1 MNLLRIKILLIPFLI
16 STALFGQDKISAI
29 WYYVDGVPDKNLLR
43 HEPGQKIPDSAAVIR
58 EARNYI
64 SLLHNRG
71 YLEASIDSLGVEEGK
86 AEIKI
91 YVGNKIEDVHLNISQ
106 VDEEIMTKSGY
117 RDKFIARTQFSSAFV
132 SRFFESVVSYCENNG
147 YPFAR
152 IRLDSVSL
160 DVGEVH
166 ARVLLDKGPLYRID
180 SIQIIREKVKLSDYY
195 IQNVIAIRKGD
206 LYSEIQL
213 LRIDRNLQ
221 NNKYLTLLDPPE
233 IIFSEKGKARL
244 IVHVGSV
251 KSSSFDGILGFQPQ
265 EESTEIVVT
274 GNVDLKLG
282 NALGWG
288 EDINLNWQRL
298 QDQTQQIQAGAA
310 IPFFFRTPFG
320 LRYTLDIYRQDTT
333 FNNVEHK
340 LGITYSLP
348 SSSTFTGFVRW
359 FSSDIITP
367 SDVSGTAFTDA
378 NSRALTYGIAFQQS
392 ALDYRFNPRK
402 GYALSTEFSVG
413 ENELSVDPAVV
424 EQIGD
429 SIALSSTQIEAKMDL
444 SLFIPL
450 GRQWTLLFR
459 GRGATLQ
466 SENLTS
472 NQSYRIGGIH
482 SLRGFDEQSILATS
496 YGIAT
501 TEIRLLF
508 ERDSYLTLFSDIG
521 WYEQSYLSG
530 YDTDLPFGF
539 GGGISFSTKAG
550 IFSLFYALGSQR
562 GNPVELRT
570 GKIHF
575 GFVNYF

>member
-1 MNLLRIKILLIPFLI
+1 MKLFRLKILLFSLFI
-16 STALFGQDKISAI
+16 STTLLSQEKISTT
-29 WYYVDGVPDKNLLR
+29 WLYTDGMPDRKLLKYQ
-43 HEPGQKIPDSAAVIR
+43 PNTKISDSAAVIR
-58 EARNYI
+58 EARNYV
-64 SLLHNRG
+64 SYLHNNG
-71 YLEASIDSLGVEEGK
+71 YLEASIDSFIIEQGE
-86 AEIKI
+86 ADIKI
-91 YVGNKIEDVHLNISQ
+91 YVGNQSEDVQLNISE

-132 SRFFESVVSYCENNG
+132 SRFFESIISYCENNG

-152 IRLDSVSL
+152 IRLDSVRV
-160 DVGEVH
+160 DVGEVN
-166 ARVLLDKGPLYRID
+166 AMVLLDKGPLYRID
-180 SIQIIREKVKLSDYY
+180 SIQIIREKVKLTDYY

-206 LYSEIQL
+206 LYSEVQL
-213 LRIDRNLQ
+213 LRIDRNIQ

-244 IVHVGSV
+244 IVHVGGSR
-251 KSSSFDGILGFQPQ
+251 SSSFDGILGFQPQ
-265 EESTEIVVT
+265 EESTEIVIT
-274 GNVDLKLG
+274 GNIDLKLG

-288 EDINLNWQRL
+288 EDLNLNWQRL
-298 QDQTQQIQAGAA
+298 QDQTQQIKLGAGT
-310 IPFFFRTPFG
+310 PFLFRSPFG
-320 LRYTLDIYRQDTT
+320 LRYNLDIYRQDTT

-359 FSSDIITP
+359 FSSDIIRP
-367 SDVSGTAFTDA
+367 DA
-378 NSRALTYGIAFQQS
+378 LPGSNLNNSNSRALTYGIAFQHS

-402 GYALSTEFSVG
+402 GYVLSAEFSVG
-413 ENELSVDPAVV
+413 ENELIVDPLLA

-429 SIALSSTQIEAKMDL
+429 SIALSSTQLEAKLDFH
-444 SLFIPL
+444 LFIPL

-459 GRGATLQ
+459 AHGASLQ
-466 SENLTS
+466 TDNLTS

-482 SLRGFDEQSILATS
+482 SIRGFDEQSILASS
-496 YGIAT
+496 YGVGT
-501 TEIRLLF
+501 TELRLLF
-508 ERDSYLTLFSDIG
+508 EKDSYLTLFTDVG
-521 WYEQSYLSG
+521 WYEQSYISS
-530 YDTDLPFGF
+530 YDSDVPFGF